1 MKKSTSKM
9 VGGGKAATAK
19 GTTKSKVDATGKANA
34 TDKSNGKANATAK
47 TNDKNI
53 QVMIFENPEFGKI
66 RTVTD
71 ENGEPLFCGK
81 DVCEVL
87 GYHRPYNAVRQHVNG
102 RDTVK
107 RSIASPIKNQ
117 RGTCSGKTQLRQL
130 LFVTE
135 SGFYALVMGSK
146 LESAQRFK
154 FWVTSVVL
162 PQIRKTGG
170 YIPVKDGDTEEDIRE
185 RAEFIGR
192 NTEELLR
199 TIRERDQ
206 KIRER
211 DAAIRERDAAI
222 RKKDAKIIFQDSML
236 DQQKKLLDEQISRIQ
251 NLNKQVDEQMVKIQ
265 KSAEEIVDL
274 EHDIDR
280 LLPKALY
287 ADNVLDSISCYT
299 TTQVAKELGCTA
311 QELNRLL
318 CALHVQ
324 YYQSG
329 QYLLYADFAHMGLA
343 KSRTKCGETLL
354 DVGENGF
361 KAGHIYT
368 HTYLVWTERGR
379 KFIHQLLKNKSTYK
393 VEIVQY
399 ALKGQKL

>member
-1 MKKSTSKM
+1 M
-9 VGGGKAATAK
+9 VGGGKAAT
-19 GTTKSKVDATGKANA
+19 DNI
-34 TDKSNGKANATAK
+34 
-47 TNDKNI
+47 I

-66 RTVTD
+66 RIVTD
-71 ENGEPLFCGK
+71 RNGEPLFCGK

-87 GYHRPYNAVRQHVNG
+87 GYRRADLAVHQHVNP
-102 RDTVK
+102 RDAVK
-107 RSIASPIKNQ
+107 RCIAYPVKNQ
-117 RGTCSGKTQLRQL
+117 RGVCQGKFQQRLL

-154 FWVTSVVL
+154 LWVTSVVL

-170 YIPVKDGDTEEDIRE
+170 YIPIKEGDTEEDIRQ
-185 RAEFIGR
+185 RAQQVLNE
-192 NTEELLR
+192 
-199 TIRERDQ
+199 TIRQ
-206 KIRER
+206 KDLLIAEQ
-211 DAAIRERDAAI
+211 E
-222 RKKDAKIIFQDSML
+222 
-236 DQQKKLLDEQISRIQ
+236 KLLGEQVARIEQ
-251 NLNKQVDEQMVKIQ
+251 LNEQVDQQMVKIQ

-318 CALHVQ
+318 CALHIQ

-329 QYLLYADFAHMGLA
+329 QYMLYADFAHMGLA
-343 KSRTKCGETLL
+343 KSRTKSGKTLL
-354 DVGENGF
+354 DVDEESC
-361 KAGHIYT
+361 KTGHIYT
-368 HTYLVWTERGR
+368 YTYLVWTERGR
-379 KFIHQLLKNKSTYK
+379 KYIHQLAKKNLKLNT
-393 VEIVQY
+393 I
-399 ALKGQKL
+399 QK

>member
-9 VGGGKAATAK
+9 ASGGKAAIAK
-19 GTTKSKVDATGKANA
+19 GTNMGKVNA
-34 TDKSNGKANATAK
+34 ADKTA
-47 TNDKNI
+47 DKDI

-66 RTVTD
+66 RTLTD

-87 GYHRPYNAVRQHVNG
+87 GYRRADLAVHQHVNPH
-102 RDTVK
+102 DAVK
-107 RSIASPIKNQ
+107 RCIGLIVGKKKDGSPIIQ
-117 RGTCSGKTQLRQL
+117 RRQM

-135 SGFYALVMGSK
+135 SGFYALVLGSQ
-146 LESAQRFK
+146 LEGAQRFK
-154 FWVTSVVL
+154 LWVTSVVL

-170 YIPVKDGDTEEDIRE
+170 YIPVGEGDTEENIRE

-211 DAAIRERDAAI
+211 DAAIREKDADIREKDAAIRKKDAAI

-251 NLNKQVDEQMVKIQ
+251 NLNKQVDTQLVKIQ

-274 EHDIDR
+274 ERDIDR

-287 ADNVLDSISCYT
+287 TDNVLNSLSCYT

-311 QELNRLL
+311 QELNRSL
-318 CALHVQ
+318 CTLGIQ

-329 QYLLYADFAHMGLA
+329 QYMLYAEYAHMGLA
-343 KSRTKCGETLL
+343 KSRTRYDKVMV
-354 DVGENGF
+354 DVDEANGF
-361 KAGHIYT
+361 QAGSIYT

-379 KFIHQLLKNKSTYK
+379 KFIHQLAKNYR
-393 VEIVQY
+393 EL
-399 ALKGQKL
+399 ARAERA